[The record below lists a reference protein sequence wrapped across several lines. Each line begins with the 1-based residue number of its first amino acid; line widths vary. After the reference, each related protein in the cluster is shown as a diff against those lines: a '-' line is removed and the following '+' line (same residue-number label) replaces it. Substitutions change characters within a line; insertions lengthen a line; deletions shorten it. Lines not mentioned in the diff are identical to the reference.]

1 MKDNDYKKQREVW
14 NRQGWSIP
22 DFRGGKQMWFNLIL
36 GIIDHIEKTQPCDLK
51 DKPEIAEA
59 TDVQPLKTYFPFMR
73 SIGLVRKRS
82 ETIML
87 TDIGKT
93 FAKNKSKRYL
103 ADRIQST
110 FRLFGEMVD
119 LLAKEPMTVSEVDRV
134 ICHRFGLNWKNLSNT
149 RRRTDWLEVLGLIQ
163 PIGNNKWEVTEE
175 GLNALESWCIVSPE
189 AIETLDEDA
198 SETIVVS
205 DPPAEIASLL
215 QRLTETPELHS
226 KRNTYNIWVPSP
238 NRIDNLRTIIQFASN
253 RVTKADLYQFI
264 ESEFSLKES
273 SAESM
278 LPFLKASGLLEEV
291 GRNIYIATPASK
303 AWLETGN
310 DLDFIRII
318 HSNMRFVGE
327 MIRACDKDIIR
338 NDLYAKAKVYGLNT
352 EKARWIA
359 GFLIEADLLE
369 EPQYLHLKATRLG
382 IAFIK
387 ELPLAEAETEPITE
401 VNDSSAEVQF
411 SNRCDSRL
419 EKTIEL
425 MIQASV
431 DPGAEGKASG
441 VAFEEEIAA
450 VFRLMGFQAKRVGG
464 SGDTDVIVKWK
475 DDEGKA
481 FTAIIDAKSRNTGMV
496 SHNDISDVAIETHRD
511 KNNADFVAIM
521 GHAFSGDTIKNH
533 ALKKNFALVTAEE
546 LGNIARSAQMPGLS
560 LQEIALLFRTPNGLS
575 QLSEI
580 ISDRQRELDVISLV
594 VAKMYTQEDKLEEL
608 GGISPRDM
616 YFSFEDTPI
625 SPSREE
631 LISAFETLSRL
642 EIGILRATNKNP
654 DPENT
659 TYTVS
664 DGQYRVFRM
673 KSIAAA
679 IEEGLPD

>member
-1 MKDNDYKKQREVW
+1 MVGGFGADSAYWQQ
-14 NRQGWSIP
+14 QGE
-22 DFRGGKQMWFNLIL
+22 G
-36 GIIDHIEKTQPCDLK
+36 
-51 DKPEIAEA
+51 
-59 TDVQPLKTYFPFMR
+59 
-73 SIGLVRKRS
+73 
-82 ETIML
+82 
-87 TDIGKT
+87 
-93 FAKNKSKRYL
+93 
-103 ADRIQST
+103 
-110 FRLFGEMVD
+110 
-119 LLAKEPMTVSEVDRV
+119 
-134 ICHRFGLNWKNLSNT
+134 
-149 RRRTDWLEVLGLIQ
+149 
-163 PIGNNKWEVTEE
+163 TEE

-278 LPFLKASGLLEEV
+278 LPFLKASCLLEEV